1 MHTMYFTERPY
12 RYVPNDEVIK
22 NGFFGIEN
30 KHFDS
35 AKGAELLNEY
45 LDEKVLVED
54 LGFDGVMLNE
64 HHDTAFCMGSV
75 MNVEASILARI
86 TKRVKIVLLGNPI
99 PIVGNPLRLAEE
111 LGIIDMIS
119 GGRLVSGW
127 VRGGGSE
134 QFASNANPAF
144 NRELFNEAH
153 EVIIQAWTKP
163 GPFRYEGKHFHYRFI
178 DPWCLPLQKP
188 HPPIWIPGLLSP
200 ETVEWCAQHRYPYVA
215 LATFLEPTVELWNF
229 YRDAAAKEGYQV
241 GPENFGYLQKVYVA
255 ETDEKAR
262 EIAKMDMFGGA
273 GIGYSLFGRPQFMFP
288 PGYNSKAATARI
300 ARQFSDPDSSEGSP
314 WASLGNPG
322 GDGSSKSNGGSDA
335 ESARDQVSSAQV
347 DHRSAVWQDREKS
360 IDVAAVRKQVFDAF
374 PQVEHSM
381 QVICGTP
388 DNVIKK
394 LRVVLECLR
403 PGIFAFW
410 QNDGPISKEDR
421 LNNIKLIA
429 KEVLPAVRQIGKELN
444 LTSPFEVAPGSRP
457 LPASGKPESVGSIEP
472 LLRFREHQGERVGA
486 AAR

>member
-1 MHTMYFTERPY
+1 MHIMYFTERPY

-22 NGFFGIEN
+22 QGYFGIEN

-35 AKGAELLNEY
+35 AKGAVLLNEY
-45 LDEKVLVED
+45 LDEKVMAEE

-86 TKRVKIVLLGNPI
+86 TQRVKIVLLGNPL

-111 LGIIDMIS
+111 LGMIDMIS

-153 EVIIQAWTKP
+153 EVVIQAWTRP
-163 GPFRYEGKHFHYRFI
+163 GPFRYEGKHFHYRFV

-200 ETVEWCAQHRYPYVA
+200 ETVDWCAEHRYPYVA
-215 LATFLEPTVELWNF
+215 LATFLEPTMELWNF
-229 YRDAAAKEGYQV
+229 YRDAAARRGYQV

-273 GIGYSLFGRPQFMFP
+273 GIGYSFFGRPNYMFP
-288 PGYNSKAATARI
+288 PGYNSQAATARM
-300 ARQFSDPDSSEGSP
+300 ARQFSDPNSNEKSP
-314 WASLGNPG
+314 WASLGG
-322 GDGSSKSNGGSDA
+322 GAQEAAPAGDIKTNGM
-335 ESARDQVSSAQV
+335 AREDVSSAQV
-347 DHRSAVWQDREKS
+347 DHRSAVWQERGTNGVDIEETR
-360 IDVAAVRKQVFDAF
+360 RKVFEAF
-374 PQVEHSM
+374 PKVEQSL

-388 DNVIKK
+388 ETVIRK
-394 LRVVLECLR
+394 LRVVLEVLR
-403 PGIFAFW
+403 PGIFSFW

-421 LNNIKLIA
+421 LNNIRLIA
-429 KEVLPAVRQIGKELN
+429 KHVLPAVREIGKELN
-444 LTSPFEVAPGSRP
+444 LTSPFDVEPGSRK

-472 LLRFREHQGERVGA
+472 LLAYRRSLGDQRAGA
-486 AAR
+486 VA

>member
-12 RYVPNDEVIK
+12 RYVSNDEVIK
-22 NGFFGIEN
+22 NGYFGIEN

-35 AKGAELLNEY
+35 QKGAQLLNEY
-45 LDEKVLVED
+45 LDEKVLAED

-86 TKRVKIVLLGNPI
+86 TKKVKIVLLGNPI

-153 EVIIQAWTKP
+153 EVIMQAWTKP

-200 ETVEWCAQHRYPYVA
+200 ETVEWCAQHRYPYIA

-262 EIAKMDMFGGA
+262 EIAKYDMFGGA

-300 ARQFSDPDSSEGSP
+300 ATQFSDPDSSEGSP

-322 GDGSSKSNGGSDA
+322 GNGQAKTNGHANGDT
-335 ESARDQVSSAQV
+335 ARAQVSSAQV
-347 DHRSAVWQDREKS
+347 DHRSAVWQDREKE
-360 IDVAAVRKQVFDAF
+360 IDIAAVRKQVFDAF

-388 DNVIKK
+388 ETVIKK
-394 LRVVLECLR
+394 LRVVLEVLR

-421 LNNIKLIA
+421 LNNIKLLA
-429 KEVLPAVRQIGKELN
+429 KEVLPAVREIGKELN
-444 LTSPFEVAPGSRP
+444 LTSPFEVTPGSRP
-457 LPASGKPESVGSIEP
+457 LPASGKPESVGSLEP
-472 LLRFREHQGERVGA
+472 LLRFRETEGA
-486 AAR
+486 HAGAPAR

>member
-35 AKGAELLNEY
+35 AKGAQLLNEY

-314 WASLGNPG
+314 WASLGNPA
-322 GDGSSKSNGGSDA
+322 GDGAAKSNGGSDA
-335 ESARDQVSSAQV
+335 ASARDQVSSAQV
-347 DHRSAVWQDREKS
+347 DHRSAVWQDREQS
-360 IDVAAVRKQVFDAF
+360 VDVAAVRKQVLDAF

-388 DNVIKK
+388 DTVIKR

-457 LPASGKPESVGSIEP
+457 LPASGEPESVGSIEP
-472 LLRFREHQGERVGA
+472 LLRFREREGERVGA